1 MGNIGGTSTLLESRS
16 GRSVEVSTSA
26 VARIRAVP
34 HALAVTRIFDNL
46 RPLLALAA
54 KAPGAQKYQSE
65 DTKIAQLAEDDEE
78 KSEGLVCSARIA
90 VHVLV
95 DEYQLRNGEGVA
107 GPNKRRN
114 EEDEAGKSGLGAVLE
129 VVSTCLCAQEG

>member
-26 VARIRAVP
+26 VTRIRAVP
-34 HALAVTRIFDNL
+34 HALAVTRIFDNF
-46 RPLLALAA
+46 RPMLALTA

-65 DTKIAQLAEDDEE
+65 DAKIAQLAEDDEE

-95 DEYQLRNGEGVA
+95 DEYQLRNGEGVT

-114 EEDEAGKSGLGAVLE
+114 EEDEAGKS
-129 VVSTCLCAQEG
+129 